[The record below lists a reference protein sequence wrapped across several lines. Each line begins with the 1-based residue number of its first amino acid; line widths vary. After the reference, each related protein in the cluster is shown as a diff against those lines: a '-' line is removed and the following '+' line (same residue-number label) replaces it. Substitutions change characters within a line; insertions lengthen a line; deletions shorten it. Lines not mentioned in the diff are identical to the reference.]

1 MHEITYEKFCSFIQD
16 NIVNDEKGSEII
28 KEFLLNNFD
37 GSSGETVKSTIE
49 PSVLLGDCDNLFI
62 PKCNI
67 YINLKRLT
75 ILVLACICDIY
86 ITKGAATALG
96 VAVGKI
102 NACITKLDREDCCVF
117 SKVLFYSMLSN
128 GISETDLLNEYS
140 KICSCKASNRCP
152 YFEEE
157 GICGM
162 KETKCMISV
171 NNLISGG
178 VVENKGGLLFI
189 AK

>member
-1 MHEITYEKFCSFIQD
+1 
-16 NIVNDEKGSEII
+16 
-28 KEFLLNNFD
+28 
-37 GSSGETVKSTIE
+37 
-49 PSVLLGDCDNLFI
+49 
-62 PKCNI
+62 
-67 YINLKRLT
+67 
-75 ILVLACICDIY
+75 
-86 ITKGAATALG
+86 
-96 VAVGKI
+96 
-102 NACITKLDREDCCVF
+102 
-117 SKVLFYSMLSN
+117 MLSN